1 MKYQSALEKTAI
13 IPKQVARPLI
23 NENSEIGKTKRRIL
37 VSVSIELVSVISFS
51 EMNRYD
57 FILVCHDDLS
67 DSPNSC
73 FYF

>member
-37 VSVSIELVSVISFS
+37 VSVSIELVSIISFS
-51 EMNRYD
+51 EINR
-57 FILVCHDDLS
+57 
-67 DSPNSC
+67 
-73 FYF
+73 